1 MRKGLVAIC
10 AYNGVVAEW
19 IAGAILSVWLM
30 EMQYVKGLLQCRNVI
45 VVAEWIAGAILSVWL
60 MEMQYKEKDVQ
71 KACCNAEM

>member
-1 MRKGLVAIC
+1 MRKGLAAIC

-45 VVAEWIAGAILSVWL
+45 MVAE
-60 MEMQYKEKDVQ
+60 
-71 KACCNAEM
+71 